1 MSSNLINMTDEQLRE
16 FAVVMGISYSKAV
29 SLRNNEIY
37 RMNYRKTYNQ
47 RGYVKAKRAEK
58 NREEYQLRKALKG
71 FVSGAEM
78 EEVSE
83 EIENELD

>member
-16 FAVVMGISYSKAV
+16 FAATMGITYSKAC

-37 RMNYRKTYNQ
+37 RMNYRKAYNQ

-58 NREEYQLRKALKG
+58 NREEYELRRALKN
-71 FVSGAEM
+71 FVT
-78 EEVSE
+78 EEE
-83 EIENELD
+83 